1 MSEDENNLIN
11 LAKKFKKN
19 NVAVDIIY
27 LGGLENNE
35 VNKLKNFVENVNNTD
50 NR

>member
-1 MSEDENNLIN
+1 MSEDENNLTN

-27 LGGLENNE
+27 LGGIENNE
-35 VNKLKNFVENVNNTD
+35 VDKLRKFIENVNNSD